1 MAIGARSGGLTTV
14 NNPLQVGNLPYVS
27 AHTEKLNTARTP
39 SVVAFSYLALVLALW
54 LPFSPHSGLPYETGF
69 VYTSEISTWW
79 NGFVHGADHLR
90 FYTSLFYQV
99 AYLMGELSGFTGS
112 FVPYQITYAVLWW
125 ARGFLLFLI
134 GRRLGPGHDLFW
146 YLAGSFVLV
155 HSSDSATGW
164 AGLLNQSGYTFWMPL
179 AFYALVIAF
188 QQSERRRADIAL
200 VLAILLEHLSLWSY
214 ESQLLIIL
222 IAPLLLL
229 RMYPRPWRSPLAIAA
244 AWYVLPLIYIA
255 ATLRKYAQSAGHT
268 YQESVLRKVWSASSI
283 LSDSV
288 FNISASLSFWTWPR
302 SDPALAT
309 TSQMMLPAILAGFVF
324 FAGIGLLGWS
334 TRSWIPSR
342 RTLWTV
348 MLTGLLLLALSFPAY
363 LILESA
369 RSLWRTQILSGFG
382 AALVFASAITLC
394 ASFAPKAWLRF
405 GIIALLGGLVVG
417 YGSFSAVKKSAFHL
431 WIWERQRSAVAQIL
445 SVAPQLKDGTLVI
458 LADVPKDND
467 PFLGDEMWFDM
478 ALRLAYPGT
487 PVAGSY
493 FYQDGSPALGKVA
506 MGRAD
511 TMLVLDYQPKGR
523 LSIAPSLPSF
533 LRVEGIYNPE
543 ARIET
548 GSPSPRAVRRYG
560 SSGDLL
566 SAPR

>member
-1 MAIGARSGGLTTV
+1 M
-14 NNPLQVGNLPYVS
+14 
-27 AHTEKLNTARTP
+27 NTARP
-39 SVVAFSYLALVLALW
+39 PFVVASCYLALVLALW
-54 LPFSPHSGLPYETGF
+54 LPFNPHSGLPYETGF

-99 AYLMGELSGFTGS
+99 AYLMGELSGFAGS

-125 ARGFLLFLI
+125 VRGFLLFLI
-134 GRRLGPGHDLFW
+134 GRRLTPGHDLFW
-146 YLAGSFVLV
+146 YLAGAFVLV

-188 QQSERRRADIAL
+188 QQSEHRRADIAL
-200 VLAILLEHLSLWSY
+200 VLAIFFEHLSLWSY

-244 AWYVLPLIYIA
+244 AWYVLPVIYIA
-255 ATLRKYAQSAGHT
+255 ATIRKYACSAGHT
-268 YQESVLRKVWSASSI
+268 YQESVLRKVWSAGSI
-283 LSDSV
+283 LGDWL
-288 FNISASLSFWTWPR
+288 FNISASLSFWNWPR
-302 SDPALAT
+302 SEPAYAS
-309 TSQMMLPAILAGFVF
+309 TSQIVLPAILAVFVF
-324 FAGIGLLGWS
+324 FVGIVLFAWS
-334 TRSWIPSR
+334 ARSWIPSR
-342 RTLWTV
+342 RILWTV
-348 MLTGLLLLALSFPAY
+348 ALIGLLLLALSFPAY

-382 AALVFASAITLC
+382 AALILAAAIGLATSY
-394 ASFAPKAWLRF
+394 AQSNWIRIS
-405 GIIALLGGLVVG
+405 IIALLGGLVVG

-431 WIWERQRSAVAQIL
+431 WVWERQRSAMAQVLGI
-445 SVAPQLKDGTLVI
+445 APRLKDGTLVI
-458 LADVPKDND
+458 LTDVPKEND

-487 PVAGSY
+487 RVAGVY
-493 FYQDGSPALGKVA
+493 YYEDRSPALGKAV

-511 TMLVLDYQPKGR
+511 TMLVLDYQPQGR
-523 LSIAPSLPSF
+523 LSIARSLPGF
-533 LRVEGIYNPE
+533 LRGDGNYNPE
-543 ARIET
+543 ARVES

-560 SSGDLL
+560 SIDDLL

>member
-1 MAIGARSGGLTTV
+1 M
-14 NNPLQVGNLPYVS
+14 
-27 AHTEKLNTARTP
+27 NTARTP
-39 SVVAFSYLALVLALW
+39 FVVASCYLALVLALW
-54 LPFSPHSGLPYETGF
+54 LPFNPQSGLPYETGF

-99 AYLMGELSGFTGS
+99 AYLMGDLSGFAGS
-112 FVPYQITYAVLWW
+112 FVPYQITYAALWW

-134 GRRLGPGHDLFW
+134 GRRLAPGHDLFW
-146 YLAGSFVLV
+146 YQAGAFVLV

-200 VLAILLEHLSLWSY
+200 VLSIFFEHLSLWSY

-244 AWYVLPLIYIA
+244 AWYVLPVIYIA
-255 ATLRKYAQSAGHT
+255 ATIRKYARSAGHT
-268 YQESVLRKVWSASSI
+268 YQESVLRKVWSAGSI
-283 LSDSV
+283 LSDWL
-288 FNISASLSFWTWPR
+288 FNISASLSFWNWPR
-302 SDPALAT
+302 PEPAYAS
-309 TSQMMLPAILAGFVF
+309 TSQMAPPAMLAVFVF
-324 FAGIGLLGWS
+324 LVGIGLLVWTS
-334 TRSWIPSR
+334 RSWVSNR

-382 AALVFASAITLC
+382 AALVLAAAIGLAASYAQRNWI
-394 ASFAPKAWLRF
+394 RF
-405 GIIALLGGLVVG
+405 SAVALLGGLVVG
-417 YGSFSAVKKSAFHL
+417 YGSFSAVKKSAFHR
-431 WIWERQRSAVAQIL
+431 WVWERQRSAMAQVL
-445 SVAPQLKDGTLVI
+445 SLAPRLKDGTLVI
-458 LADVPKDND
+458 LTDVPKDDD

-487 PVAGSY
+487 RLVGIY
-493 FYQDGSPALGKVA
+493 FYQDGSPALGKAA

-511 TMLVLDYQPKGR
+511 TMLVLDYQPQGR
-523 LSIAPSLPSF
+523 LSVARSLPSF
-533 LRVEGIYNPE
+533 LRVEGTYNPE
-543 ARIET
+543 ARMES
-548 GSPSPRAVRRYG
+548 GSPSPRAVRRYR
-560 SSGDLL
+560 SNVDLL
-566 SAPR
+566 FAPR

>member
-1 MAIGARSGGLTTV
+1 LD
-14 NNPLQVGNLPYVS
+14 
-27 AHTEKLNTARTP
+27 TARTP
-39 SVVAFSYLALVLALW
+39 FVVASCYLALVLALW
-54 LPFSPHSGLPYETGF
+54 LPFNPHSGLPYETGF
-69 VYTSEISTWW
+69 AYTSEISTWW

-99 AYLMGELSGFTGS
+99 AYLMGELSGFAGS
-112 FVPYQITYAVLWW
+112 FVPYQITYAALWW
-125 ARGFLLFLI
+125 ARGFLLFLT
-134 GRRLGPGHDLFW
+134 GRRLAPGHDLFW
-146 YLAGSFVLV
+146 YLAGAFVLV

-179 AFYALVIAF
+179 AFYALVIAL

-200 VLAILLEHLSLWSY
+200 VLAIFFEHLSLWSY

-229 RMYPRPWRSPLAIAA
+229 RMYPHPWRSPLAIAA
-244 AWYVLPLIYIA
+244 AWYLLPVIYIA
-255 ATLRKYAQSAGHT
+255 ATIRKYTRSAGHT
-268 YQESVLRKVWSASSI
+268 YQESVLRKVWSGGSI
-283 LSDSV
+283 LSDWL
-288 FNISASLSFWTWPR
+288 FNISTSLSFWNWPR
-302 SDPALAT
+302 PEPAYAS
-309 TSQMMLPAILAGFVF
+309 TSQIVLPAILAVFVF
-324 FAGIGLLGWS
+324 FVGIVLLAWS
-334 TRSWIPSR
+334 ARSWIPSR

-369 RSLWRTQILSGFG
+369 RGLWRTQILSGFG
-382 AALVFASAITLC
+382 AALVLSSALALC
-394 ASFAPKAWLRF
+394 ASYAQGNWIRTSVL
-405 GIIALLGGLVVG
+405 ALLVSLVVG

-431 WIWERQRSAVAQIL
+431 WVWERQRSAMAQVL
-445 SVAPQLKDGTLVI
+445 SIAPRLKDETLVI
-458 LADVPKDND
+458 LTDVPKDHD

-478 ALRLAYPGT
+478 ALRLAYPET
-487 PVAGSY
+487 RVAGVY
-493 FYQDGSPALGKVA
+493 FYEDRSPALGKAV

-511 TMLVLDYQPKGR
+511 NMLVLDYQPPGR

-533 LRVEGIYNPE
+533 LRVEGFYNPE
-543 ARIET
+543 ARIRS